1 MKIRNINSL
10 DRGLVS
16 ARSVESAQD
25 GSERPL
31 IFKRTLSEAGRE
43 QFMLRIGGLV
53 AGIDEQGSRLAKRAD
68 IKEFEKYRSLIRE
81 FLGEVVSNGYEFTR
95 ERGHA
100 PRGRQRFFATVNKVD
115 AKLDE
120 LAREVLREHRDDL
133 DILEKIGDIRGL
145 LVDLLQ

>member
-1 MKIRNINSL
+1 MST
-10 DRGLVS
+10 
-16 ARSVESAQD
+16 RSIESAQD

-31 IFKRTLSEAGRE
+31 VFRRTLSDAGRE
-43 QFMLRIGGLV
+43 QFMLRIGGMV
-53 AGIDEQGSRLAKRAD
+53 TGIDEQGARLAKRAD

-81 FLGEVVSNGYEFTR
+81 FLNEVVSNGYEFSR

-100 PRGRQRFFATVNKVD
+100 PRGRQRFFATVKKVEE
-115 AKLDE
+115 KLDE
-120 LAREVLREHRDDL
+120 VAKEVLRVQKDDM

>member
-1 MKIRNINSL
+1 M
-10 DRGLVS
+10 S

-31 IFKRTLSEAGRE
+31 VFRRTLSDAGHE
-43 QFMLRIGGLV
+43 QLMLRIGDMV
-53 AGIDEQGSRLAKRAD
+53 AGIDEQGARLAKRAD

-81 FLGEVVSNGYEFTR
+81 FLNEIVSNGYEFSR

-120 LAREVLREHRDDL
+120 LAKDVLREHKDDL